1 MGRRG
6 KKYIGGKYLGE
17 GLYGCAFTPPLAC
30 KHVEG
35 SKDTKTGVGKIT
47 SPEDAAVEYSISNV
61 LSSLK
66 NADKYFILASSLC
79 IPEPRVKQVTKDI
92 SLCKPLANQDITKKA
107 QLIMP
112 LGGKPLRMVP
122 HTPRSIRYFSFC
134 QHLLEA
140 GSLLLIGNIVHNDLH
155 VMNILCDSPSSSKI
169 IDFGLSWSPTT
180 LTPETAYTV
189 FRTFNPSISQESP
202 ELTYIFGLEEYDETQ
217 TTLILANIQ
226 DRKPTIQLLYKLLGI
241 KPEVQIQE
249 LTRFASD
256 SISFKNK
263 NWYSVFKT
271 YWSKFD
277 AWAIGTVLLTLFVD
291 MSMSTEFESSIEY
304 KQKAKSAL
312 KTIKGLCECDPG
324 KRLDAIQA
332 LALWA
337 PDSEL
342 LKTPDVQS
350 WLEHVKLVH

>member
-1 MGRRG
+1 
-6 KKYIGGKYLGE
+6 L
-17 GLYGCAFTPPLAC
+17 T
-30 KHVEG
+30 
-35 SKDTKTGVGKIT
+35 
-47 SPEDAAVEYSISNV
+47 
-61 LSSLK
+61 
-66 NADKYFILASSLC
+66 
-79 IPEPRVKQVTKDI
+79 
-92 SLCKPLANQDITKKA
+92 NQDITKKA

-122 HTPRSIRYFSFC
+122 HTPQSIRYFSFC

-169 IDFGLSWSPTT
+169 IDFGLSWSPLA

-217 TTLILANIQ
+217 TELILANIQ
-226 DRKPTIQLLYKLLGI
+226 DKKPTIQLLYKLLGI

-249 LTRFASD
+249 LKKFAEQ

-263 NWYSVFKT
+263 NWHSLFKI

-277 AWAIGTVLLTLFVD
+277 AWALGTILLTLFVD
-291 MSMSTEFESSIEY
+291 MSMSEDFQSSMEY

-337 PDSEL
+337 PESPL
-342 LKTPDVQS
+342 LKTPEVMS
-350 WLEHVKLVH
+350 WLEHVKLVN